1 MPFSELVFPI
11 PDWLQPELGHI
22 AFDEDGNTAACA
34 FGLSPLLDGNEDMM
48 ILGLSLLRSAYI
60 AFDYDDMFVGLAS
73 ARWNVTESN
82 IVEITSDGL
91 GDAVI
96 VSAASVTATASL
108 AGNQLEP
115 GKMGSLVGN
124 ATDLGK
130 PSSAASTLKSGVGAV
145 SKPTSTDSATLHSS
159 STAAAPAVI
168 EQSGHGVVIL
178 ALCGSIMLV
187 AAMLF

>member
-34 FGLSPLLDGNEDMM
+34 FGLSPLIYGSEDMM
-48 ILGLSLLRSAYI
+48 ILGLPFLRSAHI
-60 AFDYDDMFVGLAS
+60 ASDYDMFVGLAS

-82 IVEITSDGL
+82 IVEISSDGL
-91 GDAVI
+91 GEAVI

-124 ATDLGK
+124 AIDLGK

-145 SKPTSTDSATLHSS
+145 SKPTSTDSATSHSS
-159 STAAAPAVI
+159 SAAAAPAVI